1 AAIFHMI
8 THAFFKALLFL
19 GSGSVIH
26 GMHDEQDMRRMGNL
40 RKYMPVTAAT
50 FIVGW
55 LAIAGVPPFSGFWS
69 KDEILLFAWAEN
81 PALWAV
87 GLLTA
92 LLTAFYMSRQVFM
105 VFFGE
110 ERFVVEG
117 AGAEA
122 PEVSDAEAEDADAD
136 ADDAA
141 VEAGA

>member
-1 AAIFHMI
+1 MV

-26 GMHDEQDMRRMGNL
+26 GMHDEQDMRRMGGL
-40 RKYMPVTAAT
+40 RKFMPITAAT

-55 LAIAGVPPFSGFWS
+55 LAIAGVPPVRR
-69 KDEILLFAWAEN
+69 LLVEGRDPALRLRRQS

-87 GLLTA
+87 GLVTA

-110 ERFVVEG
+110 RALRKPRPTTSTRPPSRTSRRG
-117 AGAEA
+117 
-122 PEVSDAEAEDADAD
+122 
-136 ADDAA
+136 
-141 VEAGA
+141 